1 MCPNTLY
8 LSVFSPNVGKYWPEK
23 TPYLKSTEN
32 LASENCATTTT
43 DDFIITEL
51 ELYWVAR
58 SLASRIK

>member
-8 LSVFSPNVGKYWPEK
+8 LSVFSPNVGKYRPEK

-51 ELYWVAR
+51 ELY
-58 SLASRIK
+58 